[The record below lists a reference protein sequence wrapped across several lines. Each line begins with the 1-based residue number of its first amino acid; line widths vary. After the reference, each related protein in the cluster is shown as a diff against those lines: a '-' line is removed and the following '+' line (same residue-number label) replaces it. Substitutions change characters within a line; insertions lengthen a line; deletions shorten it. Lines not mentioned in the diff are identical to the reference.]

1 MLFKDRAKQIFFIG
15 LGLIVLFYLLAWV
28 IPGFSK
34 GLRTSSLIIFRY
46 PINFLSRIYIGA
58 TSLGDVFKIG
68 SIKQEN
74 FDLKETNLK
83 LMQENEQLQ
92 EVNLLVQKY
101 QELTNFF
108 PTLQTLPAE
117 SRGYFEEGGR
127 SYFLINKGADDG
139 VVLDKAVVWGKY
151 LVGKITEVNPH
162 ESVAETILSKNS
174 IINVCV
180 ASNRTSGLGVA
191 KGAVGTGME
200 VDGFP
205 ANITVKV
212 DDLVLTSGLG
222 GILPPNLIVGK
233 VLEKISSQ
241 SEATQKFLVEPLL
254 DFRSL
259 EFMQVVK
266 N

>member
-1 MLFKDRAKQIFFIG
+1 
-15 LGLIVLFYLLAWV
+15 
-28 IPGFSK
+28 
-34 GLRTSSLIIFRY
+34 
-46 PINFLSRIYIGA
+46 
-58 TSLGDVFKIG
+58 
-68 SIKQEN
+68 
-74 FDLKETNLK
+74 
-83 LMQENEQLQ
+83 
-92 EVNLLVQKY
+92 
-101 QELTNFF
+101 
-108 PTLQTLPAE
+108 
-117 SRGYFEEGGR
+117 
-127 SYFLINKGADDG
+127 
-139 VVLDKAVVWGKY
+139 
-151 LVGKITEVNPH
+151 
-162 ESVAETILSKNS
+162 
-174 IINVCV
+174 
-180 ASNRTSGLGVA
+180 VA